1 MGNYDFIL
9 DLREGTAAERLAK
22 EILSG
27 EHGTVEVKREWYV
40 SSSGNVAIE
49 YKCRGRPSG
58 IATSTA
64 TWWAFVLDGAKYG
77 HEVVVLIKR
86 TRLREMA
93 REFYKKGYLK
103 PGGDDGA
110 SRMVLIPVEELVKWV
125 PSMVAPELI

>member
-9 DLREGTAAERLAK
+9 DLREGTAAERLVK

-27 EHGTVEVKREWYV
+27 ERGTVEVKREWYV

-49 YKCRGRPSG
+49 FKCRRRPSG

-64 TWWAFVLDGAKYG
+64 TWWAFVLDGPKYG
-77 HEVVVLIKR
+77 HEVVILIKR
-86 TRLREMA
+86 ARLRDLA
-93 REFYKKGYLK
+93 REFYKKGSWK
-103 PGGDDGA
+103 PGGDDSA

-125 PSMVAPELI
+125 PSTVAPELI